1 MTQIALYI
9 IIDNMEQIKFN
20 IDTTKLYNSIL
31 GSELMFYVR
40 DNQQLVLLA
49 SLWVLSTF
57 ITFLI
62 QTSYA
67 SQNRTLK
74 GEIEQ
79 HLESIENITNEFQEL
94 QTENT
99 ELEQKNTEL
108 NTDLEKLQKEVSQ
121 LNLKISKLKEK
132 NVVLCESLEEFLS
145 LRLKKRRLTG
155 KEFLAGDAE
164 WSNEDNH
171 SHAAHQYNLRSLK
184 TEDDEEILGHT
195 YNLRQTQA
203 VDYTEN

>member
-1 MTQIALYI
+1 M
-9 IIDNMEQIKFN
+9 DQIKFN
-20 IDTTKLYNSIL
+20 IDTTKLYQEL
-31 GSELMFYVR
+31 MGTELMFYVR
-40 DNQQLVLLA
+40 ENKQTVLLT
-49 SLWVLSTF
+49 SLWLLSTL

-62 QTSYA
+62 QTSYV

-74 GEIEQ
+74 GEIEL
-79 HLESIENITNEFQEL
+79 HLESIENITNEYQEL
-94 QTENT
+94 QSENI
-99 ELEQKNTEL
+99 ELEKKNTEL

-155 KEFLAGDAE
+155 KDE
-164 WSNEDNH
+164 WSNEESH
-171 SHAAHQYNLRSLK
+171 SHETHQYNLRSLK
-184 TEDDEEILGHT
+184 TEDDEDAPTHN

-203 VDYTEN
+203 IDYTEN

>member
-1 MTQIALYI
+1 
-9 IIDNMEQIKFN
+9 MEQIKFN
-20 IDTTKLYNSIL
+20 IDTTKLYQEL
-31 GSELMFYVR
+31 MGSELMFYVR
-40 DNQQLVLLA
+40 ENKQFFILTSIWLF
-49 SLWVLSTF
+49 STL

-62 QTSYA
+62 QTSYV

-74 GEIEQ
+74 GEIEM
-79 HLESIENITNEFQEL
+79 HLESIENITNEYHEL
-94 QTENT
+94 QSENI
-99 ELEQKNTEL
+99 ELEKKNTEL

-155 KEFLAGDAE
+155 KDFLAGND
-164 WSNEDNH
+164 WSNEDSH
-171 SHAAHQYNLRSLK
+171 SHETHQYNLRSLK
-184 TEDDEEILGHT
+184 TEDDEDTPTHN